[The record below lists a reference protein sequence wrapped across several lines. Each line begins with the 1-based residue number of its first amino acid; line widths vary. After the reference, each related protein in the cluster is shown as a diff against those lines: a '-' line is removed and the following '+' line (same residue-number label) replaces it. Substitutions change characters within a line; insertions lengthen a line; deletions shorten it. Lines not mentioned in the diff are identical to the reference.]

1 MTAVGTMDKSSP
13 MKLISVNVS
22 LPQTVMYQGK
32 SVTTGIFKKAVNG
45 RVMLRKLNL
54 EGDQQADRKVHGG
67 VDMAVYAYPIEH
79 YRYWQSA
86 LARAAFPYGQFGE
99 NLTVEGLTEKDVRVG
114 DVIAIGEA
122 RLQATQPRIPCY
134 KLVMRMDAGSDF
146 AARFLQSGRLG
157 FYLRVLQEGMLEAG
171 DVITLAERDDHSLTI
186 AEFIQIYASKSQDP
200 VMLERVLAARDL
212 GDAWRQYFE
221 KRLQTSQS

>member
-1 MTAVGTMDKSSP
+1 

-32 SVTTGIFKKAVNG
+32 SVTTGIFKKPVGG

-67 VDMAVYAYPIEH
+67 VDMAVYAYPFEH
-79 YRYWQSA
+79 YRYWQSE
-86 LARAAFPYGQFGE
+86 LARDGFPCGQFGE
-99 NLTVEGLTEKDVRVG
+99 NLTVEGLTENDVRVG
-114 DVIAIGEA
+114 DMVTVGEA
-122 RLQATQPRIPCY
+122 RLQVTQPRIPCY

-146 AARFLQSGRLG
+146 AARFLQSGRVG
-157 FYLRVLQEGMLEAG
+157 FYLRVLQEGMLSAG
-171 DVITLAERDDHSLTI
+171 DAITLAERDDNSPTI
-186 AEFIQIYASKSQDP
+186 AEFLQIYASKSRDP
-200 VMLERVLAARDL
+200 AMVERVLAARDL

-221 KRLQTSQS
+221 KRLHPSQS

>member
-1 MTAVGTMDKSSP
+1 

-32 SVTTGIFKKAVNG
+32 SVTTGIFKKPVNG

-54 EGDQQADRKVHGG
+54 EGDQQADSKVHGG

-79 YRYWQSA
+79 YRYWQSE
-86 LARAAFPYGQFGE
+86 LAREAFPYGQFGE
-99 NLTVEGLTEKDVRVG
+99 NLTVESLTESNVRVG
-114 DVIAIGEA
+114 DTVAVGEA
-122 RLQATQPRIPCY
+122 RLQVTQPRIPCY
-134 KLVMRMDAGSDF
+134 KLVMRMGAESDF
-146 AARFLQSGRLG
+146 AARFLRSGRVG
-157 FYLRVLQEGMLEAG
+157 FYLRVLREGMLGAG
-171 DVITLAERDDHSLTI
+171 DAITLTERDDNSLTI
-186 AEFIQIYASKSQDP
+186 AEFVQVYASKSRDT

-221 KRLQTSQS
+221 KRLRPSQS